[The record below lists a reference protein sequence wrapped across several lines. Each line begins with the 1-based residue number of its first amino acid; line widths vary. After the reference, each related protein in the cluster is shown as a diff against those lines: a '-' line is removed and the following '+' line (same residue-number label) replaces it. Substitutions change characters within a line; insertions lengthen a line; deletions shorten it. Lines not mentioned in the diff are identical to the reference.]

1 MLRPPLTYPAV
12 AITLCNALLIVPNSR
27 KPNISCQV
35 LMILL
40 NNKPLSIQFSLIALD
55 METINSSILVQA
67 SRDNRELRAIKI
79 VMREVEV
86 EQGVVVCESVAP
98 SLSRI

>member
-1 MLRPPLTYPAV
+1 
-12 AITLCNALLIVPNSR
+12 
-27 KPNISCQV
+27 
-35 LMILL
+35 MILL